1 MDRRVDDRYDLRFG
15 NICSLFYRDILGM
28 KSVPKQIDLL
38 DEFFPG
44 LAVWEVD
51 SDGILVLRDSHAI
64 SDPCAYMESLP
75 PEQIERPASPEH
87 MDLFETLMERS
98 KENHSWWIAN
108 TSEFRT
114 NEMLPALYDD
124 RRRVILAMRQDN
136 GKFLLNLPGAS
147 ASQQSRRVT
156 QLLGRLTGTAKGSPE
171 KERAAAYAMQK
182 RMASDLCHNQEA
194 ILFYRDHIA
203 QLIYDLD
210 EDQLDRFCELVPDY
224 MNGVIDRRERQTAA
238 EREGEPFPIDDDI
251 FAETMHNIT
260 YQWLLEG
267 NQRQDDPDVQQTD
280 DLETTANSFTWL
292 LLLSLLRNE
301 CGRLNR
307 VYLSTFQPR
316 SSYRPAAHVVEYT
329 ETDDPDLIGKVE
341 DVYTGNDLDRRFP
354 GIEWYCDRCGEYL
367 NIQPGFDDH
376 LHEWRCRKC
385 GFVNRISLDDIYDTD
400 AERQN
405 GQAPTDRE
413 AFTKALNERTN
424 EQMKEVM
431 KEIRFRD
438 GLPEDGPEFA
448 DLEEICFPPG
458 QRISRD
464 VILKRAALYPDQFL
478 IAEDTKAE
486 DRKIAGYIA
495 GVTTKEGSF
504 SDDFFTDPDIYDP
517 SGSTVM
523 ISGLEVRPEY
533 RHMGLATKLMEKFID
548 RERRRGRKR
557 IVLTCLEN
565 LVPFYENMGYRRI
578 GLSKSTLGGAAW
590 YEMDMML

>member
-1 MDRRVDDRYDLRFG
+1 MGGRVDDRYDLRFG
-15 NICSLFYRDILGM
+15 NICSLYYRDILGM

-38 DEFFPG
+38 DGFFPG
-44 LAVWEVD
+44 LAVWEMNP
-51 SDGILVLRDSHAI
+51 DGILVLRDDHAI
-64 SDPCAYMESLP
+64 SDSCAYMESLL
-75 PEQIERPASPEH
+75 PEQIERPASQEH
-87 MDLFETLMERS
+87 MDLYEALMEKS

-108 TSEFRT
+108 TAEFRT

-124 RRRVILAMRQDN
+124 RRRAILAMRQDN

-147 ASQQSRRVT
+147 VSQQSRRVT

-203 QLIYDLD
+203 QLIYDLE
-210 EDQLDRFCELVPDY
+210 EDQPDRFCELVPDY

-238 EREGEPFPIDDDI
+238 EREDESFPIDDDI

-267 NQRQDDPDVQQTD
+267 NRRQGDPDVQETD

-341 DVYTGNDLDRRFP
+341 DIYTGNDLERRFP

-376 LHEWRCRKC
+376 LHEWRCKKC

-424 EQMKEVM
+424 EQLKDVM
-431 KEIRFRD
+431 HEIRFRD
-438 GLPEDGPEFA
+438 GLPENGPEFA

-464 VILKRAALYPDQFL
+464 VILTRADKYPDQFL
-478 IAEDTKAE
+478 VAEDTKAT
-486 DRKIAGYIA
+486 DHKIAGFIA
-495 GVTTKEGSF
+495 GVATEGGFF
-504 SDDFFTDPDIYDP
+504 SDDLFTDPEIHDP

-565 LVPFYENMGYRRI
+565 LVPFYENMGYRKI
-578 GLSKSTLGGAAW
+578 GLSKSTFGGAAW
-590 YEMDMML
+590 YEMDMNL

>member
-1 MDRRVDDRYDLRFG
+1 
-15 NICSLFYRDILGM
+15 
-28 KSVPKQIDLL
+28 
-38 DEFFPG
+38 
-44 LAVWEVD
+44 
-51 SDGILVLRDSHAI
+51 
-64 SDPCAYMESLP
+64 
-75 PEQIERPASPEH
+75 
-87 MDLFETLMERS
+87 
-98 KENHSWWIAN
+98 
-108 TSEFRT
+108 
-114 NEMLPALYDD
+114 
-124 RRRVILAMRQDN
+124 
-136 GKFLLNLPGAS
+136 
-147 ASQQSRRVT
+147 
-156 QLLGRLTGTAKGSPE
+156 
-171 KERAAAYAMQK
+171 MQK

-203 QLIYDLD
+203 QLIYDLE
-210 EDQLDRFCELVPDY
+210 EDQPDRFCELVLDY

-238 EREGEPFPIDDDI
+238 EREDESFPIDDDI

-267 NQRQDDPDVQQTD
+267 NRRQGDPDVQETD

-341 DVYTGNDLDRRFP
+341 DIYTGNDLDRRFP

-376 LHEWRCRKC
+376 LHEWRCKKC

-438 GLPEDGPEFA
+438 GLPENGPEFA

-464 VILKRAALYPDQFL
+464 VILTRADKYPDQFL
-478 IAEDTKAE
+478 VAEDTKAT
-486 DRKIAGYIA
+486 DHKIAGFIA
-495 GVTTKEGSF
+495 GVATERDSF
-504 SDDFFTDPDIYDP
+504 SDDLFTNPEIHNP
-517 SGSTVM
+517 LGSTVM

-533 RHMGLATKLMEKFID
+533 RHMGLATKLMKKFID
-548 RERRRGRKR
+548 RERRGERKR
-557 IVLTCLEN
+557 IVLTCLER
-565 LVPFYENMGYRRI
+565 LVPFYEHMGYQKI

-590 YEMDMML
+590 YEMDMNL

>member
-147 ASQQSRRVT
+147 VSQQSRRVT

-565 LVPFYENMGYRRI
+565 LVPFYENMGYRKI
-578 GLSKSTLGGAAW
+578 GLSKSTFGGAAW
-590 YEMDMML
+590 YEMDMNL